1 MKKLTFVIL
10 SPRGD
15 DTLTYD
21 LELESEKVAALAEA
35 ESLLERGMARRG
47 RVRQGLAGLGMARL
61 GKAR

>member
-35 ESLLERGMARRG
+35 ESLLEGGMARRG
-47 RVRQGLAGLGMARL
+47 RVRQGLAGLGMARS